1 LRRQYFDYRPRT
13 QFTVR
18 GDRLEQMVWEQV
30 RPLLE
35 DPSRVADEY
44 RRRISQ
50 DSGEADPPE
59 QVARLD
65 HQITTIQ
72 RGIDRLI
79 DCYAGG
85 HIEKAEFEPRI
96 AGLKLRR
103 SQLEEQKRAA
113 IKAANSEREL
123 SLVVSRLEDCS
134 AKVSHGLDRLDW
146 LGMREIIHNVVRR
159 IEIDH
164 GSIEVVFRVPPTG
177 GPSGGGPEAPR
188 RGTWQHCTDGRS
200 RLAHLMCR
208 SRVNPR
214 SVRLLRMRSVG
225 LSSIQPD
232 CW

>member
-1 LRRQYFDYRPRT
+1 MRRQYFDYRPRT

-35 DPSRVADEY
+35 ASRVADEY

-50 DSGEADPPE
+50 ASGEADPPE

-85 HIEKAEFEPRI
+85 YIEKAEFEPRI
-96 AGLKLRR
+96 AGLTLRR

-123 SLVVSRLEDCS
+123 SLVVSRLEDFS
-134 AKVSHGLDRLDW
+134 AKVSHGLDRL
-146 LGMREIIHNVVRR
+146 GMREIIHTVARR

-177 GPSGGGPEAPR
+177 GPSGGGPEPPR
-188 RGTWQHCTDGRS
+188 RGTWQHCTDVCS
-200 RLAHLMCR
+200 RLA
-208 SRVNPR
+208 
-214 SVRLLRMRSVG
+214 
-225 LSSIQPD
+225 
-232 CW
+232 

>member
-1 LRRQYFDYRPRT
+1 MRRQYFDYRPRT

-50 DSGEADPPE
+50 ASGEADPPE
-59 QVARLD
+59 QVTRLD

-72 RGIDRLI
+72 RSIDRLI

-85 HIEKAEFEPRI
+85 YIEKAEFEPRI
-96 AGLKLRR
+96 AGLKLRISARGAKAR
-103 SQLEEQKRAA
+103 SNQSCQLRT
-113 IKAANSEREL
+113 EL
-123 SLVVSRLEDCS
+123 SLVVSRLEDFS

-146 LGMREIIHNVVRR
+146 LGMREIIHTVVRR

-164 GSIEVVFRVPPTG
+164 GSIEMVFRVPPTG
-177 GPSGGGPEAPR
+177 GPSGGGPEPPR
-188 RGTWQHCTDGRS
+188 RGTWQHCTDVCS
-200 RLAHLMCR
+200 RLA
-208 SRVNPR
+208 
-214 SVRLLRMRSVG
+214 
-225 LSSIQPD
+225 
-232 CW
+232 